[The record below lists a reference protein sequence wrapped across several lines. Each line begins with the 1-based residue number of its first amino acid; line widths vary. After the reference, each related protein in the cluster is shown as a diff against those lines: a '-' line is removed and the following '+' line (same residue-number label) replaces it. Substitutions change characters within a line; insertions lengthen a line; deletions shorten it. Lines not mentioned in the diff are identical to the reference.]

1 MIRLIIRTW
10 GVVARRMAS
19 DWLMLTAAAITI
31 LLATTL
37 LAASPIYADAV
48 NLASLHRTLADNE
61 VTDSNLEVSAR
72 GRADGFAR
80 FDPIVRDQVADDFR
94 ATGARVY
101 AQVVA
106 ASHEIPLG
114 SDEVIDLASI
124 QWLEGVEEH
133 ATLSEGDWPAEAGD
147 LPELAIQEV
156 TSTRTGL
163 AVGDEVTLTNRR
175 DPSLETTARI
185 VGVFTANDPDDP
197 FWFDDP
203 LIGTGLE
210 ESGAFPDHG
219 PFLTDL
225 DSMITVFSPHSSL
238 VNWRVFPRHQNLTVA
253 GITPMRRSVE
263 TMDDGLNAALG
274 EQTGPTGEV
283 AVDFRV
289 ASGLGDSLRRAE
301 QSVVVTRSN
310 VLMLSV
316 QLAVLAGYALMHT
329 SGLLVEGRRVETGL
343 LRSRGA
349 GNGQVLAV
357 SVMEGVLLTLPA
369 VFLAPWLAT
378 QALRLLNR
386 VGPLTSIGLGFEP
399 VINQTSYLLSAFAA
413 TCCVVALAFPA
424 YRSSRTFNESYI
436 ALGRQ
441 GTKGY
446 AQRAGV
452 DIALLVLA
460 VTAFWQLKTRGVE
473 ISSTVRS
480 RLGID
485 PLLIGAPALGLLAGG
500 ALALRTIPLLAR
512 LGERIAGAR
521 KSTVPALSAWQVAR
535 RPLRYARAALLLT
548 MAVGVGFFAASYATT
563 WTLSQNDQ
571 AAFQVGADVTVS
583 PGHRPGSIPELQ
595 LRAAHESIEGVNRSM
610 PVFTV
615 SGQLSRTGRPTRF
628 VALDAA
634 TAAEV
639 VTIRDDLT
647 DAAFP
652 DLMERL
658 AEQRPEIASIP
669 LPGEPQALSVVMSVE
684 AAIPCEDL
692 QPEPGSGPPV
702 PCLAPRARVV
712 LQDGSGLLHRLDLGP
727 VPVDQGE
734 VRLET
739 TLIDHVGEDPA
750 LPEYPLTLVALEIGI
765 PVGTTPA
772 REARVTI
779 SGLDVS
785 DRPGG
790 DWLPV
795 LPQIGGAQ
803 WALTASSVT
812 GAFLPPSIQRVSP
825 DDLGIL
831 GLQISTVGNV
841 PDQSVYFGM
850 RPPQLELPQTFPV
863 VVTNGILEETGI
875 GVGDTIRLAGLRIT
889 RDTATVVAAIEA
901 FPTVTPGSGTAAII
915 DLATI
920 QMLGYEPGGR
930 IEAPGEYWLDVDDRS
945 TASVVSTLG
954 RPPFDST
961 RVAERVER
969 AITLQSDP
977 IALGTIAA
985 LSLGFAA
992 SAILAAVGFTVSAVA
1007 AARERVAEFTLLR
1020 ALGLSKRQLGVWLS
1034 IEQAVLVIMGLLFG
1048 TIVGLVL
1055 VSLILP
1061 LISVTQQGA
1070 IAFPVLIVAYPLNAI
1085 LLLDLAVVVTLALV
1099 VVVLSVVV
1107 RRQGLAAQLRIGEG

>member
-1 MIRLIIRTW
+1 
-10 GVVARRMAS
+10 
-19 DWLMLTAAAITI
+19 
-31 LLATTL
+31 
-37 LAASPIYADAV
+37 
-48 NLASLHRTLADNE
+48 
-61 VTDSNLEVSAR
+61 
-72 GRADGFAR
+72 
-80 FDPIVRDQVADDFR
+80 DFR

-114 SDEVIDLASI
+114 SDEVVDLASI

-147 LPELAIQEV
+147 LPEVAIQEV

-175 DPSLETTARI
+175 DPSLVTTARI

-197 FWFDDP
+197 FWFGDP
-203 LIGTGLE
+203 LIGTGIE
-210 ESGAFPDHG
+210 ESAAFPDHG

-225 DSMITVFSPHSSL
+225 DSMITLFSPHSSL
-238 VNWRVFPRHQNLTVA
+238 FNWRVFPQHQKLTVA

-263 TMDDGLNAALG
+263 TMHDELNAALG

-289 ASGLGDSLRRAE
+289 ASGLGNSLRRAE

-386 VGPLTSIGLGFEP
+386 AGPLTSIGLGFEP

-413 TCCVVALAFPA
+413 ASCVIALAVPA

-460 VTAFWQLKTRGVE
+460 LTAFWQLKTRGVE
-473 ISSTVRS
+473 ISSTVRG

-485 PLLIGAPALGLLAGG
+485 PLLIASPALGLLAGG
-500 ALALRTIPLLAR
+500 ALALRTVPLLAR

-571 AAFQVGADVTVS
+571 AAFQVGADVRLS
-583 PGHRPGSIPELQ
+583 PGHRPGSITELQ

-628 VALDAA
+628 VALDAV

-684 AAIPCEDL
+684 ADIPCEDL

-727 VPVDQGE
+727 LPVDQGE

-739 TLIDHVGEDPA
+739 TLIDHVGEEPA
-750 LPEYPLTLVALEIGI
+750 PPQYPLSLVALEIGVPI
-765 PVGTTPA
+765 GTAPA
-772 REARVTI
+772 REATVSI

-795 LPQIGGAQ
+795 LLEIGGAQ
-803 WALTASSVT
+803 WELTASRVT
-812 GAFLPPSIQRVSP
+812 GALLPPAIRRVSP
-825 DDLGIL
+825 DDLGAL
-831 GLQISTVGNV
+831 GLRISTVGNV

-850 RPPQLELPQTFPV
+850 RPPQLELTETFPV
-863 VVTNGILEETGI
+863 VVTNGFLEETGI
-875 GVGDTIRLAGLRIT
+875 EVGDTIRLAGLRIT

-901 FPTVTPGSGTAAII
+901 FPTVTPGSGTAAIM

-930 IEAPGEYWLDVDDRS
+930 IDAPAEYWLDVEEQS
-945 TASVVSTLG
+945 T
-954 RPPFDST
+954 
-961 RVAERVER
+961 
-969 AITLQSDP
+969 
-977 IALGTIAA
+977 
-985 LSLGFAA
+985 
-992 SAILAAVGFTVSAVA
+992 
-1007 AARERVAEFTLLR
+1007 
-1020 ALGLSKRQLGVWLS
+1020 
-1034 IEQAVLVIMGLLFG
+1034 
-1048 TIVGLVL
+1048 
-1055 VSLILP
+1055 
-1061 LISVTQQGA
+1061 
-1070 IAFPVLIVAYPLNAI
+1070 
-1085 LLLDLAVVVTLALV
+1085 
-1099 VVVLSVVV
+1099 
-1107 RRQGLAAQLRIGEG
+1107 

>member
-1 MIRLIIRTW
+1 M
-10 GVVARRMAS
+10 ARRMAS